1 MLKSFRVLLEMQTLG
16 CSGTRLALVT
26 PVLLQT
32 PLGGL
37 VRLSTARTAAICFM
51 LSTAPLSLAQAVT
64 LTMERT
70 EVHHGAEVRLKLL
83 LKAPAG
89 SAPAALQWEFKIPP
103 DLQIAEIEPGEAVKK
118 AGKTLVCNGGK
129 CLVYGL
135 NRTTIPNGQIAVA
148 KIRAPQ
154 SPAGAKGFAQI
165 DSQGRNRERE
175 VQIVDIVAASLDG
188 KLIER
193 N

>member
-1 MLKSFRVLLEMQTLG
+1 MKPTKEIQQGTGAQLELLLE
-16 CSGTRLALVT
+16 
-26 PVLLQT
+26 
-32 PLGGL
+32 
-37 VRLSTARTAAICFM
+37 AR
-51 LSTAPLSLAQAVT
+51 SNP
-64 LTMERT
+64 
-70 EVHHGAEVRLKLL
+70 
-83 LKAPAG
+83 
-89 SAPAALQWEFKIPP
+89 APAALQWEFKIPS
-103 DLQIAEIEPGEAVKK
+103 DLQITEIEPGKAVKK